1 MKKKTKQSTSSIPE
15 DTIPLLSEHESD
27 LEESKTFNPK
37 KAAKSPTTPSKGF
50 LHTRI
55 RSKSSAPTED
65 TIPLLSEYEGDFQEF
80 KTSSPKVATKSP
92 VIPNIPKSSISYEKL
107 KNEDDAPAKK
117 AVGSSSGSSLSSDS
131 GVGASASSSK
141 ISVRKGIKSAIKKT
155 IAAFDKNVKRE
166 RASSSEQSS
175 SASDASSATWYV
187 NPLDVSDSDS
197 EPGQIKHWAP
207 VEDLLDY
214 DEFDAFARSR
224 LSSTSASSDFEFR
237 TGEQYY
243 GAIDR
248 ESDSVVEPIYET
260 IDPHWRERANVAPE
274 PAYDTPRNS
283 QIISQN
289 AATKAEPVYD
299 TPRNSQL
306 VGQAAAATAEPAY
319 DTPRNSQLVGQSD
332 KVELIYDAVDPQW
345 QEYANVTKAEPVY
358 DTPRN
363 SQLVG
368 QNAAAK
374 AEPVYDTPRNS
385 QILAQQRPT
394 ASKQPAGDTRAVTS
408 PVAAPRRVLDAGE
421 QKSSPAPQNVSS
433 APIAQQPAP
442 AAQAVSPTPRTAARE
457 TRATTSAA
465 KPAVAPK
472 PAIAPK
478 PVAAPALNTGSA
490 MPSVQQ
496 RKAMLAEK
504 TGQVT
509 EAGSQSPQRSTQSE
523 SAARETRTTTPAAK
537 PAVAS
542 KPVAAPALNT
552 GSAMPS
558 VQQRKAMLA
567 EKTGQVTEAG
577 LQSPQRPTQSES
589 AARET
594 RTTTPAAKPAIA
606 PAAQAVSPT
615 PRTTAATSANLMA
628 AQPFRGAAAT
638 LKSVTPP
645 VAAPRRVL
653 DAGEQKSSP
662 APQNASS
669 APIVQQTAPA
679 TRAVSPT
686 PRTAAATSANLMAAQ
701 PFRGA
706 AATLKS
712 VTPPVAAPRRVLD
725 AGEQKSSPTALQN
738 MGSVPEYSKN
748 VVPSVRQRKA
758 MLSEK
763 VGSVTE
769 AGSQS
774 PQRSTQ
780 SESAARETRTTTPAA
795 KPAVAPKPAI
805 APKPAA
811 APALNTGSAIPG
823 VQQRKAMLSE
833 KTGQVTEAG
842 SQSPQRSTQSESAAR
857 EIQGIRT
864 SSAQTRESRAE
875 FASRLNTLLA
885 NRNAFMQEASKAEK
899 PKVRSSASKPS
910 TPASAPAQ
918 IDFNELKNKAAEFSA
933 ALEAKARAEQK
944 APTVSSSVA
953 PPSTAAKKSVSVHE
967 SVNSKNPAFVDE
979 LQKVL
984 SSKIG
989 SSQIEKPATA
999 SKTSAKQAPIQ
1010 KHGDA
1015 TESRTTGANAHKVSK
1030 ISANPAFAG
1039 AIPTLERMLA
1049 ERQAVQQAE
1058 RTVGSHPGTQR
1069 TLGGGISYSDMIST
1083 ERQSAPSMGNPEAA
1097 GKKSP
1102 ASAEKEGR
1110 AASASL
1116 QKDGEAQAKKGKHV
1130 SSLIRGFESSSTTPV
1145 KGAAR

>member
-1 MKKKTKQSTSSIPE
+1 
-15 DTIPLLSEHESD
+15 
-27 LEESKTFNPK
+27 
-37 KAAKSPTTPSKGF
+37 
-50 LHTRI
+50 
-55 RSKSSAPTED
+55 
-65 TIPLLSEYEGDFQEF
+65 
-80 KTSSPKVATKSP
+80 
-92 VIPNIPKSSISYEKL
+92 
-107 KNEDDAPAKK
+107 
-117 AVGSSSGSSLSSDS
+117 
-131 GVGASASSSK
+131 
-141 ISVRKGIKSAIKKT
+141 
-155 IAAFDKNVKRE
+155 
-166 RASSSEQSS
+166 
-175 SASDASSATWYV
+175 
-187 NPLDVSDSDS
+187 
-197 EPGQIKHWAP
+197 
-207 VEDLLDY
+207 
-214 DEFDAFARSR
+214 
-224 LSSTSASSDFEFR
+224 
-237 TGEQYY
+237 
-243 GAIDR
+243 
-248 ESDSVVEPIYET
+248 
-260 IDPHWRERANVAPE
+260 
-274 PAYDTPRNS
+274 
-283 QIISQN
+283 
-289 AATKAEPVYD
+289 
-299 TPRNSQL
+299 
-306 VGQAAAATAEPAY
+306 
-319 DTPRNSQLVGQSD
+319 
-332 KVELIYDAVDPQW
+332 
-345 QEYANVTKAEPVY
+345 
-358 DTPRN
+358 
-363 SQLVG
+363 
-368 QNAAAK
+368 
-374 AEPVYDTPRNS
+374 
-385 QILAQQRPT
+385 
-394 ASKQPAGDTRAVTS
+394 
-408 PVAAPRRVLDAGE
+408 
-421 QKSSPAPQNVSS
+421 
-433 APIAQQPAP
+433 
-442 AAQAVSPTPRTAARE
+442 
-457 TRATTSAA
+457 
-465 KPAVAPK
+465 
-472 PAIAPK
+472 
-478 PVAAPALNTGSA
+478 
-490 MPSVQQ
+490 
-496 RKAMLAEK
+496 
-504 TGQVT
+504 
-509 EAGSQSPQRSTQSE
+509 
-523 SAARETRTTTPAAK
+523 
-537 PAVAS
+537 
-542 KPVAAPALNT
+542 
-552 GSAMPS
+552 
-558 VQQRKAMLA
+558 
-567 EKTGQVTEAG
+567 
-577 LQSPQRPTQSES
+577 
-589 AARET
+589 
-594 RTTTPAAKPAIA
+594 
-606 PAAQAVSPT
+606 
-615 PRTTAATSANLMA
+615 
-628 AQPFRGAAAT
+628 
-638 LKSVTPP
+638 
-645 VAAPRRVL
+645 
-653 DAGEQKSSP
+653 
-662 APQNASS
+662 
-669 APIVQQTAPA
+669 
-679 TRAVSPT
+679 
-686 PRTAAATSANLMAAQ
+686 
-701 PFRGA
+701 
-706 AATLKS
+706 
-712 VTPPVAAPRRVLD
+712 
-725 AGEQKSSPTALQN
+725 
-738 MGSVPEYSKN
+738 
-748 VVPSVRQRKA
+748 
-758 MLSEK
+758 
-763 VGSVTE
+763 

-933 ALEAKARAEQK
+933 ALEAKARAEAAEQK
-944 APTVSSSVA
+944 APTVSSVT
-953 PPSTAAKKSVSVHE
+953 PPGTAAKKSVSVHE